1 MSSSNL
7 FSRLTISPAH
17 WLLFLF
23 SNDAKLGM
31 VISGK
36 DVDDINLKSL
46 YIAEYQIIKYHS
58 KINLSGKSGNSWNV
72 RIYHGLSEYAFHFFG
87 EFLVAVT
94 RKIGNGFFVLRPV
107 IALVNIQ

>member
-1 MSSSNL
+1 MLFRSARRVLIITLEDLSSSNL

-36 DVDDINLKSL
+36 DVDDINRILRYLIK
-46 YIAEYQIIKYHS
+46 YQIVKNTTQ
-58 KINLSGKSGNSWNV
+58 KI
-72 RIYHGLSEYAFHFFG
+72 F
-87 EFLVAVT
+87 
-94 RKIGNGFFVLRPV
+94 
-107 IALVNIQ
+107 

>member
-31 VISGK
+31 VMSGK
-36 DVDDINLKSL
+36 DVDGINRILL
-46 YIAEYQIIKYHS
+46 YLIEYQEIKIPLKNYFE
-58 KINLSGKSGNSWNV
+58 W
-72 RIYHGLSEYAFHFFG
+72 
-87 EFLVAVT
+87 
-94 RKIGNGFFVLRPV
+94 
-107 IALVNIQ
+107 

>member
-1 MSSSNL
+1 M
-7 FSRLTISPAH
+7 
-17 WLLFLF
+17 
-23 SNDAKLGM
+23 
-31 VISGK
+31 
-36 DVDDINLKSL
+36 
-46 YIAEYQIIKYHS
+46 
-58 KINLSGKSGNSWNV
+58 SGKSGNSWNV

>member
-58 KINLSGKSGNSWNV
+58 KINLSGKVVIRGMSGYITDYLNM
-72 RIYHGLSEYAFHFFG
+72 LSISLANFWLLSLGKSETGSLYFD
-87 EFLVAVT
+87 L
-94 RKIGNGFFVLRPV
+94 
-107 IALVNIQ
+107 